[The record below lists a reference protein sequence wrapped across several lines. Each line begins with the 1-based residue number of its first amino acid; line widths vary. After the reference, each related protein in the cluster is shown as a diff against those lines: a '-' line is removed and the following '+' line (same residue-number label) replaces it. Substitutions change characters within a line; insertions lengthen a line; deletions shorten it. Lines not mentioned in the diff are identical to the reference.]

1 MDPGAVQGCYIAIPT
16 KMQGSD
22 MMSYPSWTFG
32 TTSLDEGDADY
43 PDLAL
48 DDTDGSLSL
57 INISTIPRTYY
68 VTISECSSV
77 ILGDGS
83 DAMKDCMDTVG
94 HDYVTF
100 ISLVFPLQSLRL
112 CKLVPRRMGK
122 RSLRARLSTVR
133 ITSDIQDYSQT
144 ETLLTPFNIETFPLI
159 GNGFMC
165 TQANGGHLTH
175 FAHTSTYHAVDF
187 RCPVGTSVVAPFDAT
202 VVDIRNDSSNSG
214 VRVEDL
220 FSWNSVML
228 KSINSELFCE
238 FVHIKKDS
246 FKIKIGDTVKQG
258 EVICESGNVGF
269 CPEPHLHMELHT
281 SAEPGSDSIPLL
293 FRGLPFQVG
302 QLYP

>member
-1 MDPGAVQGCYIAIPT
+1 MKFPP
-16 KMQGSD
+16 
-22 MMSYPSWTFG
+22 WTFG
-32 TTSLDEGDADY
+32 STCLDEKECDY
-43 PDLAL
+43 PELAL
-48 DDTDGSLSL
+48 DDTDGTLSL
-57 INISTIPRTYY
+57 INTSSIPRTYY
-68 VTISECSSV
+68 VTISECECV
-77 ILGDGS
+77 VLGDDR
-83 DAMKDCMDTVG
+83 DAMKHCVDNYG

-122 RSLRARLSTVR
+122 RSLRARLSTVQ
-133 ITSDIQDYSQT
+133 ITSDIQDYSET
-144 ETLLTPFNIETFPLI
+144 ETALTAFDIETFPLI
-159 GNGFMC
+159 GKGFMC
-165 TQANGGHLTH
+165 TQASGGNLTH

-187 RCPVGTSVVAPFDAT
+187 RCPVGTNVVAPFNAT

-220 FSWNSVML
+220 FSWNSMML
-228 KSINSELFCE
+228 KSVNSELFCE

-246 FKIKIGDTVKQG
+246 FKFKVGDEVKEG
-258 EVICESGNVGF
+258 EIICESGNVGF

-281 SAEPGSDSIPLL
+281 SAEPGSDSIPIL